1 MGLGADSARGPAS
14 PRPGPS
20 GGLPQH
26 GALAPPG
33 ALGLGL
39 RTCIP
44 HKPGGTDAGGL
55 DSTLRSS
62 APIPGWAAG
71 KCHHPRVEQTLWCA
85 CYLFLLFLLTGREKW
100 GRIPREPGEA
110 GGATRPQL
118 GSSLLLLSSVASR
131 GGNSCVCPCAG
142 TPPGT
147 GLPASTPPPTA
158 QAPQRATRILS
169 GA

>member
-1 MGLGADSARGPAS
+1 MARAERGPPAAWGAS
-14 PRPGPS
+14 PPP
-20 GGLPQH
+20 
-26 GALAPPG
+26 APEH
-33 ALGLGL
+33 LGWGL
-39 RTCIP
+39 RTCIT

-62 APIPGWAAG
+62 APVPGWAAG
-71 KCHHPRVEQTLWCA
+71 RCHHPRVEQTLWCA

-118 GSSLLLLSSVASR
+118 RSSLLLLCPLSPAEEATAVSVLVQ
-131 GGNSCVCPCAG
+131 GGQG
-142 TPPGT
+142 LMQRHPGT
-147 GLPASTPPPTA
+147 GLPTSTPPPTP

-169 GA
+169 RA